1 MIIKKIYEEIWREKY
16 IIFWWNPPICALW
29 CIWWLELIACVINL
43 PGHLCRFF
51 KKKFSFLSCK
61 INLLSTIE
69 LLRKNMLFTS
79 LIAGECMMYIK
90 RTFYCHIDL
99 LNASNTRKVPFREK
113 EIFFYCTEKVMKY
126 TGWVNFKKKWKKG
139 KKMFAS
145 TEDWT
150 QDPWFTRPVLYHWAT
165 EAHETQLF
173 LLCNQSEKW
182 LW

>member
-126 TGWVNFKKKWKKG
+126 TGWVNFKKKWKKA
-139 KKMFAS
+139 KKCLPPLRIELRTPGLRDQCS
-145 TEDWT
+145 T
-150 QDPWFTRPVLYHWAT
+150 T
-165 EAHETQLF
+165 EL
-173 LLCNQSEKW
+173 
-182 LW
+182 